1 LVPGATGE
9 RAEVH
14 AAFRFAVQ
22 IDGITEAVNRAE
34 ELFGPERLLRSV
46 ERHAGKPVDE
56 LQASILADVEE
67 FSRGAHQADDITL
80 LVVRYLGH
88 RSG

>member
-1 LVPGATGE
+1 MAGATTVIGDSP
-9 RAEVH
+9 A
-14 AAFRFAVQ
+14 
-22 IDGITEAVNRAE
+22 
-34 ELFGPERLLRSV
+34 P
-46 ERHAGKPVDE
+46 AG
-56 LQASILADVEE
+56 ILADVEE